1 MSNNGR
7 KLIQYLGD
15 LQRISKQAIDLT
27 NVFNQ
32 TVFVIDSF
40 RADTR
45 PLVVDR
51 QYIDV
56 TEAQIYNDH
65 QSLTLAL
72 NVLDQRLNNFNAQS
86 LTEQDHM
93 SMLVLG
99 NDYTLW
105 SDQYMSLVV
114 TPSMGVSSYIQNA
127 INNFT
132 QSPIRGAVHV

>member
-7 KLIQYLGD
+7 KLIQCLGD
-15 LQRISKQAIDLT
+15 LQRISNQATNLT
-27 NVFNQ
+27 NCFNQ
-32 TVFVIDSF
+32 ATIVIDSF

-65 QSLTLAL
+65 QSLALGL
-72 NVLDQRLNNFNAQS
+72 NVLNQRLNTFNNRQ
-86 LTEQDHM
+86 LLEQDHM
-93 SMLVLG
+93 AMLVLG
-99 NDYTLW
+99 NDFTNW

-114 TPSMGVSSYIQNA
+114 TPSMNISTYIQNA
-127 INNFT
+127 NLSYQPQNI
-132 QSPIRGAVHV
+132 GAVHV